1 MHARAT
7 TGAEFPKAIAEG
19 IVVVDFW
26 ASWCGPC
33 RAFAPVFERSAAS
46 HPDVAF
52 LKIDTDAEPGLAGA
66 LQVQSIPTVMA
77 FRDGV
82 LLFRHSGLVPED
94 GLRALIEQVRGLDM
108 VEVRAKLAAA
118 DLAEAPGDDS
128 PEA

>member
-1 MHARAT
+1 MHGRALA
-7 TGAEFPKAIAEG
+7 GAESPKAVEDGIALG
-19 IVVVDFW
+19 DFW

-33 RAFAPVFERSAAS
+33 RAFAPIFERSAAA

-52 LKIDTDAEPGLAGA
+52 LKVDTDAESGLAGA

-82 LLFRHSGLVPED
+82 LLFRHAGLVPEE
-94 GLRALIEQVRGLDM
+94 GLRSLIEQIRGIDM

-118 DLAEAPGDDS
+118 GAAAEGDD
-128 PEA
+128 PQA